1 MVKKNPDLIRGKV
14 KGKSGGG
21 KLTLTNYF
29 D

>member
-14 KGKSGGG
+14 KGKEWGGE
-21 KLTLTNYF
+21 LTLTNYF